1 MLFPSVVCGI
11 DSRKSQILPLL
22 LQNSNRYIR
31 CCKYR
36 FRNPERI
43 HSEKGWVP
51 YNNDPQDISSLFVHR
66 YTNTVFSRLYVP
78 EWEGTD
84 KAQAIYEVQDEHS
97 LILSQVSRA
106 LFSNY

>member
-11 DSRKSQILPLL
+11 DSRKSQILLVFCRTAIGISAAASTGSGIWSVIIL
-22 LQNSNRYIR
+22 
-31 CCKYR
+31 K
-36 FRNPERI
+36 
-43 HSEKGWVP
+43 KGWIP
-51 YNNDPQDISSLFVHR
+51 YNNNPQGISSLFIHR